1 MFVLGGDLQKSIA
14 PISRLLLPQQRT
26 LLRSLPMY
34 EKCPIADF
42 RMFGMAIEL
51 FWLALSSLTGLLDV
65 RQHPLFCRRTASPGR
80 RAGTAANMLAPGY
93 KSNAPKGYILL
104 QGTKL

>member
-42 RMFGMAIEL
+42 RMFGVAIEL
-51 FWLALSSLTGLLDV
+51 FLARSFLADGLARCPTAPAFLSKNGFSG
-65 RQHPLFCRRTASPGR
+65 P
-80 RAGTAANMLAPGY
+80 
-93 KSNAPKGYILL
+93 
-104 QGTKL
+104 